1 MNRSIIF
8 KIVLTLVLI
17 GAVIGLGVLA
27 YNAGITQGMALGSQA
42 QAGDAARAPYP
53 FYPMAYPYP
62 YFGFGGFGFLGCLV
76 PLFLVFLIFA
86 ALRGLFW
93 HGPHGW
99 RHMHHGLWGVGP
111 NGEKYEPGRDVP
123 QMFKEWH
130 RRAHEE
136 TSTTPTEQ

>member
-8 KIVLTLVLI
+8 KIVLTLVII
-17 GAVIGLGVLA
+17 GAIIGLGAWA
-27 YNAGITQGMALGSQA
+27 YNAGVTQGMALNLQT
-42 QAGDAARAPYP
+42 QAGGTAPAPYP
-53 FYPMAYPYP
+53 FYPMGYPYP
-62 YFGFGGFGFLGCLV
+62 FFGGFGFLGCLA
-76 PLFLVFLIFA
+76 PLFLLFLIFA

-93 HGPHGW
+93 HRPYGW
-99 RHMHHGLWGVGP
+99 RHMHHGPWGVGP

-136 TSTTPTEQ
+136 PSTTPTEQ